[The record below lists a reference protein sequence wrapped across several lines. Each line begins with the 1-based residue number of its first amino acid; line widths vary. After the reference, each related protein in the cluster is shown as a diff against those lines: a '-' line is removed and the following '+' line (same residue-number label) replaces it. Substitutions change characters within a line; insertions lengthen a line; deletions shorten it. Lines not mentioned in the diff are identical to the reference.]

1 MPSRKTPAGKDEWFC
16 TDRVWLLD
24 AIGIYFV
31 GTAGAGKTSLV
42 GAFQRWLQLQ
52 GLDCVTVN
60 LDPGAEHLPY
70 SPEYDIR
77 EWLSLRKVMEDYG
90 LGPNGAQIA
99 CADIMAMRIG
109 EIREIL
115 DSFKTPYLLI
125 DTPGQLELFAFR
137 KSSRHVVE
145 NLTGERSA
153 LMFLLDPT
161 LAKVPSGYISQL
173 MLAATVQFRFSLPI
187 MNILSKSD
195 ILTEDELRV
204 IRSWANDTYH
214 LQAAAEGEL
223 SGPLV
228 QFNIEMFRALEA
240 VGAFRNFYTVSS
252 ETLVGME
259 DVYQA
264 VQNHFFGGEELTK
277 D

>member
-1 MPSRKTPAGKDEWFC
+1 VG
-16 TDRVWLLD
+16 LLD
-24 AIGIYFV
+24 AVGIYFV

-60 LDPGAEHLPY
+60 LDPGAETLAY
-70 SPEYDIR
+70 APEYDIR
-77 EWLSLRKVMEDYG
+77 EWLSLRKVMEEYN

-99 CADIMAMRIG
+99 CADLMAMRIG

-115 DSFKTPYLLI
+115 ESFKTPYILM

-137 KSSRHVVE
+137 KSSRLVVE
-145 NLTGERSA
+145 SLTGERSA

-161 LAKVPSGYISQL
+161 LAKVPSGFISQL
-173 MLAATVQFRFSLPI
+173 MLSATVQFRFSLPI
-187 MNILSKSD
+187 MNLLSKSD
-195 ILTEDELRV
+195 LLDEKELGE
-204 IRSWANDTYH
+204 IHAWADDAYR
-214 LQAAAEGEL
+214 LQSAAEQEVT
-223 SGPLV
+223 GPLA
-228 QFNIEMFRALEA
+228 QFNVEMFRALEA

-264 VQNHFFGGEELTK
+264 VQNYFFGGEELTK

>member
-1 MPSRKTPAGKDEWFC
+1 M
-16 TDRVWLLD
+16 D
-24 AIGIYFV
+24 AVGIYFV

-42 GAFQRWLQLQ
+42 GAFQRWLKLQ
-52 GLDCVTVN
+52 SLDCVTVN
-60 LDPGAEHLPY
+60 LDPGAESLPY

-77 EWLSLRKVMEDYG
+77 EWLSLRKVMDDYG

-99 CADIMAMRIG
+99 CADILAARIG
-109 EIREIL
+109 EIRDIL
-115 DSFKTPYLLI
+115 EDFKTPYILI

-137 KSSRHVVE
+137 KSSRLVLE
-145 NLTGERSA
+145 SLTDERSA
-153 LMFLLDPT
+153 LMFLIDPI
-161 LAKVPSGYISQL
+161 LAKVPSGFISQL

-195 ILTEDELRV
+195 LLDEREMGE
-204 IRSWANDTYH
+204 IRAWAQDPYR
-214 LQAAAEGEL
+214 LQTAAEQEI
-223 SGPLV
+223 SGPLA
-228 QFNIEMFRALEA
+228 QFNVEMFRALDT
-240 VGAFRNFYTVSS
+240 VGAFRNFITVSS

-264 VQNHFFGGEELTK
+264 IQNYFFGGEELTK